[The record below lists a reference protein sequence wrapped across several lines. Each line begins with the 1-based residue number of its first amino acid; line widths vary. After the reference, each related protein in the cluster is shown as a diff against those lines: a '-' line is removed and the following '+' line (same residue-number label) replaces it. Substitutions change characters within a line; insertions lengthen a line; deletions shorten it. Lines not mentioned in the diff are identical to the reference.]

1 MCIDKKEQ
9 LVHCICTGTTI
20 LKLQI
25 NNKELSQTRMVIAY
39 VTIIVSVI
47 VIITII
53 STGVN
58 YIYNKSCKINPDWN
72 TSIMFLHPNV

>member
-39 VTIIVSVI
+39 VTIIVSII

-72 TSIMFLHPNV
+72 TSKIMFKY

>member
-1 MCIDKKEQ
+1 M
-9 LVHCICTGTTI
+9 
-20 LKLQI
+20 
-25 NNKELSQTRMVIAY
+25 KELSQTRMVIAY
-39 VTIIVSVI
+39 VT

-72 TSIMFLHPNV
+72 TSKIMFKKRMTKYM